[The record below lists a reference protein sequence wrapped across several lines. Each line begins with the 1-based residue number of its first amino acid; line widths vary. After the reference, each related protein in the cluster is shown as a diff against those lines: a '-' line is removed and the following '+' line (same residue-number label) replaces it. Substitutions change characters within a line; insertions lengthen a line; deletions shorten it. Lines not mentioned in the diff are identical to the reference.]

1 MRRLPSVPPYLFFSY
16 SLRIPHLPCPFPCFS
31 HRDARYPP
39 QSPPPPRDDAMERRT
54 TAFVAA
60 APGGRFGAA
69 RVGHVTGA
77 RGRRGGVLPATRRCR
92 AVVTASAVTQVDH
105 DGLEAALKNDST
117 TPLLVDFYAPWY
129 VADVARFACIA
140 WYLTGCRMRWGE
152 PCRRG

>member
-1 MRRLPSVPPYLFFSY
+1 
-16 SLRIPHLPCPFPCFS
+16 
-31 HRDARYPP
+31 
-39 QSPPPPRDDAMERRT
+39 MERRT